1 MEELCLGKL
10 AKLRTSCTVKRFK
23 ICSSQLGT
31 SLLEAGIKHCTV
43 SVRRLGACGSTLLPH
58 CWADRVSPST
68 VYHHFAPVT
77 MSQQEQPL
85 PSSASGAEGA
95 DVDESGVAQ
104 SPSSANPAAPSF
116 ASSSLYVGDLDA
128 SVTEAQ
134 LFDLFSQVGPVAS
147 IRVCRDMVTRQSLG
161 YSYVNF
167 SSSQDA
173 ARALDLLNFTNV
185 AGRPMR
191 IMFSHRD
198 PSIRRSG
205 TGNIFIKN
213 LDKSI
218 DNKALYDTFAAFG
231 SILSCRVATDDSGA
245 SKGFAFVQ
253 FEKEEVAK
261 AAIEKV
267 NGMLIAGK
275 QVFVGPFVRKQDR
288 SSNDSDGMGGGGG
301 GGDRSGNNQ
310 QQQQYTNLYV
320 KGLGEETTDEELL
333 KVFLAFGA
341 IKSAVVMREADGRSK
356 GFGFV
361 NFEKAEDA
369 AKAVEGV
376 NGRRVVKGV
385 VVGGGEGEGKGGEG
399 EEAGKEGGK
408 EGEEGEKGGEKE
420 TKEGETKEG
429 ETKEEETKEG
439 EKEGDKKEGGKKE
452 GKKGGG
458 GVGRVWYVARAQKK
472 AEREAELKRRYEE
485 ERRQQ
490 TERYSQRNL
499 YFKNLEESVDE
510 GELKNMFQE
519 YGAVTSCKI
528 LKHETGGSKGAGF
541 VLFANEADA
550 AKALA
555 ALNSKMVKGKPL
567 YVAVA
572 QPKAERQAQLQAM
585 FQQQRG
591 GQPHPRGGV
600 AGVPGA
606 AGGYYAPP
614 GVVAQQGGF
623 YTQPGMMPVQPP
635 YPYSQQPMRPGMVLP
650 AGMGGAPGMAGGMG
664 APGMVPGGAQGMVGG
679 PNPNVYMR
687 QQQQYGAAQGAPVQ
701 VRGRAVGVRAAGIG
715 GAPGMAGGMGAP
727 GMVPGA
733 AQGMVGGPN
742 PNVYM
747 RQQQQYGAA
756 QGAPV
761 QILGE
766 QLYPLV
772 ARQEPEHAGKIK
784 GLPAPPALLKITGM
798 LLEMDKGELLMLLPL
813 PSLPIPSPPSLFLP
827 ALPAPPC
834 PPCCPCPSVPLNP
847 EPLTLSIQILGKQ
860 LYPLVAP
867 QPSYCKSEGNRPAMA
882 AIAKCAVPS
891 FTGLRKN
898 QTSQASTKASS
909 QQNVKAKAFTVRA
922 VAEPAAKKLTI
933 EEAEAR
939 VVAGNPPPAPAPKP
953 RPAAP
958 KGTPIVEPLNLISR
972 PRRNR
977 RSPFLREAFQETFVT
992 PANFI
997 LPLFI
1002 HEGVDPS
1009 PIGSMPGCYRLGWN
1023 TGLIEE
1029 VYKARDVGVNQVVL
1043 FPKVPDALK
1052 TPTADEAY
1060 NPDGIVPRSIRLLKD
1075 KFPDLIIYTDV
1086 ALDPYNSDG
1095 HDGIVR
1101 EDGVIMNDETVHQL
1115 CLQAVAQARAG
1126 ADVVS
1131 PSDMMD
1137 GRVGAIRA
1145 ALDEEG
1151 FNEVSIMSYTAK
1163 YASAFYGPFREALD
1177 SNPRFGDKKT
1187 YQMNPGNYREA
1198 LIETHADESEGAD
1211 ILMVK
1216 PAMPY
1221 LDVIRLLRDNTA
1233 LPISAYQVSGEYA
1246 MIKAAAA
1253 NGWLDEK
1260 KAVLESLLCIKRA
1273 GADIILTYF
1282 AIQAAQYL
1290 AGERK

>member
-1 MEELCLGKL
+1 
-10 AKLRTSCTVKRFK
+10 
-23 ICSSQLGT
+23 
-31 SLLEAGIKHCTV
+31 
-43 SVRRLGACGSTLLPH
+43 
-58 CWADRVSPST
+58 
-68 VYHHFAPVT
+68 T

-85 PSSASGAEGA
+85 PISASGAEGA

-116 ASSSLYVGDLDA
+116 ASSSLYVGDLDV

-231 SILSCRVATDDSGA
+231 SILSCRVAMDDSGA

-301 GGDRSGNNQ
+301 GGGGGRAGNQ
-310 QQQQYTNLYV
+310 QQQPQYTNLYV

-333 KVFLAFGA
+333 KGWWW
-341 IKSAVVMREADGRSK
+341 
-356 GFGFV
+356 
-361 NFEKAEDA
+361 
-369 AKAVEGV
+369 
-376 NGRRVVKGV
+376 
-385 VVGGGEGEGKGGEG
+385 GGGEGEGKGGEG
-399 EEAGKEGGK
+399 EEAGKEGAK
-408 EGEEGEKGGEKE
+408 EGKEGEKGGEETEEGETNDGEKKEEETKEGEAKEGEAKEGEAKEGE

-429 ETKEEETKEG
+429 ETKE
-439 EKEGDKKEGGKKE
+439 GGKKG

-458 GVGRVWYVARAQKK
+458 GAGRVWYVARAQKK

-510 GELKNMFQE
+510 GELMKMFQE
-519 YGAVTSCKI
+519 YGTVTSCKI

-550 AKALA
+550 AKALT

-591 GQPHPRGGV
+591 GAPHARAP
-600 AGVPGA
+600 AAA

-623 YTQPGMMPVQPP
+623 YAQPGMMPVQPP
-635 YPYSQQPMRPGMVLP
+635 HPYSQQPMRPGMVLP

-679 PNPNVYMR
+679 LNPNVYMR

-701 VRGRAVGVRAAGIG
+701 QQRQQRVQGGRG
-715 GAPGMAGGMGAP
+715 AGG
-727 GMVPGA
+727 VPG
-733 AQGMVGGPN
+733 GLGGPV
-742 PNVYM
+742 PIQVLAAAVASAQPE
-747 RQQQQYGAA
+747 QQRA
-756 QGAPV
+756 
-761 QILGE
+761 ILGE

-772 ARQEPEHAGKIK
+772 ARQEPEHAGKI
-784 GLPAPPALLKITGM
+784 TGM
-798 LLEMDKGELLMLLPL
+798 LLEMDKGELLMLLQ
-813 PSLPIPSPPSLFLP
+813 SPD
-827 ALPAPPC
+827 ALRAK
-834 PPCCPCPSVPLNP
+834 V
-847 EPLTLSIQILGKQ
+847 
-860 LYPLVAP
+860 
-867 QPSYCKSEGNRPAMA
+867 SEALDVLRIAAAMA
-882 AIAKCAVPS
+882 A
-891 FTGLRKN
+891 
-898 QTSQASTKASS
+898 ASTAD
-909 QQNVKAKAFTVRA
+909 Q
-922 VAEPAAKKLTI
+922 
-933 EEAEAR
+933 
-939 VVAGNPPPAPAPKP
+939 
-953 RPAAP
+953 
-958 KGTPIVEPLNLISR
+958 
-972 PRRNR
+972 
-977 RSPFLREAFQETFVT
+977 
-992 PANFI
+992 
-997 LPLFI
+997 
-1002 HEGVDPS
+1002 
-1009 PIGSMPGCYRLGWN
+1009 GSG
-1023 TGLIEE
+1023 
-1029 VYKARDVGVNQVVL
+1029 
-1043 FPKVPDALK
+1043 
-1052 TPTADEAY
+1052 
-1060 NPDGIVPRSIRLLKD
+1060 
-1075 KFPDLIIYTDV
+1075 
-1086 ALDPYNSDG
+1086 
-1095 HDGIVR
+1095 
-1101 EDGVIMNDETVHQL
+1101 
-1115 CLQAVAQARAG
+1115 
-1126 ADVVS
+1126 
-1131 PSDMMD
+1131 
-1137 GRVGAIRA
+1137 
-1145 ALDEEG
+1145 
-1151 FNEVSIMSYTAK
+1151 
-1163 YASAFYGPFREALD
+1163 
-1177 SNPRFGDKKT
+1177 
-1187 YQMNPGNYREA
+1187 
-1198 LIETHADESEGAD
+1198 
-1211 ILMVK
+1211 
-1216 PAMPY
+1216 
-1221 LDVIRLLRDNTA
+1221 
-1233 LPISAYQVSGEYA
+1233 
-1246 MIKAAAA
+1246 
-1253 NGWLDEK
+1253 
-1260 KAVLESLLCIKRA
+1260 
-1273 GADIILTYF
+1273 
-1282 AIQAAQYL
+1282 
-1290 AGERK
+1290 